1 MTTSCLFFA
10 FRHQLLTVDD
20 AVVKLENISE
30 VIDEMLPKFE
40 SKW

>member
-1 MTTSCLFFA
+1 MTVSCLFLA
-10 FRHQLLTVDD
+10 FRRQLLTVED